1 MKKTKNKLARSK
13 KRADLTFYCVMMV
26 FPLLQFVLMWVGV
39 NFNSILLAFKEYDEN
54 LNFVWSLGNFEDVIS
69 GFFTDVVIQ
78 KSLATSALLWLLT
91 TCINMPLSLLISF
104 YFYKN
109 YKGTR
114 LFKTLLFV
122 PSVVSNVVTITIFYY
137 MVDRGYP
144 LLMKALF
151 NIETVGLLV
160 DNRTQLAAVIFYNLF
175 YGLAGGFLFYTS
187 AMCGIDESIS
197 EAAQI
202 DGANNWQE
210 FWHITLPLIFP
221 TVSVFLVTSVS
232 GIFIGDYD
240 LELAYDARFHVWG
253 LASDLNKEYNYRD
266 VYVSVSSISGVEFWL
281 DAKFVKNPNQAIMD
295 VYGDWS
301 LLNGEIILGDPA
313 KGENSLVTTYTSAGT
328 FLILYG
334 ISPGLMDS
342 IEIPAGTILW
352 PDASCKSADPIRIA
366 NDIKLVRDEEDD
378 WKIVAGAQMP
388 EIEVP
393 DTPGEDEKPDNGE
406 QTPDNGEQTPE
417 GGNNNGESSDSGYV
431 TKVNLLTKKENGK
444 PSDSASAQGSVL
456 PIIGIVSV
464 VLLVTAGAALLVLV
478 GLKKKGAKP
487 SQK

>member
-13 KRADLTFYCVMMV
+13 KRADLTFYCVMMA

-232 GIFIGDYD
+232 GIFIGDYG
-240 LELAYDARFHVWG
+240 LYALFKTSGATQLTSMGYYFTMGIMTWG
-253 LASDLNKEYNYRD
+253 ERKYPY
-266 VYVSVSSISGVEFWL
+266 F
-281 DAKFVKNPNQAIMD
+281 
-295 VYGDWS
+295 
-301 LLNGEIILGDPA
+301 
-313 KGENSLVTTYTSAGT
+313 
-328 FLILYG
+328 
-334 ISPGLMDS
+334 
-342 IEIPAGTILW
+342 
-352 PDASCKSADPIRIA
+352 
-366 NDIKLVRDEEDD
+366 
-378 WKIVAGAQMP
+378 
-388 EIEVP
+388 
-393 DTPGEDEKPDNGE
+393 
-406 QTPDNGEQTPE
+406 
-417 GGNNNGESSDSGYV
+417 
-431 TKVNLLTKKENGK
+431 
-444 PSDSASAQGSVL
+444 
-456 PIIGIVSV
+456 
-464 VLLVTAGAALLVLV
+464 AAFGLVLTV
-478 GLKKKGAKP
+478 CVSLIMFPLRALINCLDPMNDRVKKKKKIQRKEAGNK
-487 SQK
+487 